1 VTGAAVQ
8 LIAVNDTE
16 TRASARSLI
25 TEYVRWVAREAA
37 DRYGLVFDVDA
48 MVDSDLEDRSKF
60 YPPSGRFYLVRHEG
74 RDVGVGCLKA
84 LTPEI
89 AEIQRMYIQPDVRG
103 VGAGRRLLEQLM
115 TDARTIGYQTVRLES
130 LKFLTAAHTLYRS
143 VGFVEITPY
152 AEHSMKSYQ
161 APDAE
166 EAFRASVVFMQ
177 ARLVPKEATP

>member
-1 VTGAAVQ
+1 VTGAAVE
-8 LIAVNDTE
+8 LIAVGDSE

-25 TEYVRWVAREAA
+25 SEYVRWVSREAA
-37 DRYGLVFDVDA
+37 DRYGLAFDADA
-48 MVDSDLEDRSKF
+48 MVESDLGDQSKF
-60 YPPSGRFYLVRHEG
+60 FPPRGRFYLVRHDG

-89 AEIQRMYIQPDVRG
+89 AEIQRMYIQPAVRG
-103 VGAGRRLLEQLM
+103 VGAGRRLLERLM
-115 TDARTIGYQTVRLES
+115 NDAKALGYRTVRLES

-166 EAFRASVVFMQ
+166 DAFRASVVFM
-177 ARLVPKEATP
+177 EAQL